1 MDELRPLFQEITT
14 QPIAFF
20 GGLVSGFLRLDPS
33 QDPLKGWLK
42 SQNIA
47 ATTNPS
53 ASDRSTEKAPQSIS
67 ID

>member
-20 GGLVSGFLRLDPS
+20 GGLVTGLLRLDPS
-33 QDPLKGWLK
+33 QDPLKGWLN

-47 ATTNPS
+47 TPTKPAG
-53 ASDRSTEKAPQSIS
+53 SDRTTEKAPQSIS